1 MPRGDHA
8 LRAPRLI
15 DERREHNGASH
26 VAKWDAHERMPRPVP
41 EVEIVALGYVSAR
54 EPARADELRWQAA
67 AIDAFCSRR
76 GWGLAGLVRDIG
88 QPHRKCVRRPSF
100 INAIDRLRTG
110 EASCLVVAEL
120 NRLCAAVAELGGI
133 LDTVEDT
140 GARLVSLDPPMDT
153 GTRSGRTALQAL
165 LSVSAW
171 ERARRSEMI
180 SAARAKMAAH
190 HAIPPK
196 LKRRIE
202 RMRGAGLTLQ
212 AIADTLNEEGV
223 PTVRG
228 GAIWRP
234 SSVQSALG
242 YRRPAS

>member
-15 DERREHNGASH
+15 DEERDPGGGPR
-26 VAKWDAHERMPRPVP
+26 VAKWDSDERMPRPVP
-41 EVEIVALGYVSAR
+41 DVEIVALGYVSAHD
-54 EPARADELRWQAA
+54 PAHDDELHRQAA
-67 AIDAFCSRR
+67 AIHGFCSLR

-88 QPHRKCVRRPSF
+88 EPHRKCLRRPSL
-100 INAIDRLRTG
+100 INAIDRLRAG
-110 EASCLVVAEL
+110 EASYLVLAEL
-120 NRLCAAVAELGGI
+120 RRLCSSVAELGRV
-133 LDTVEDT
+133 LDIVEDT

-153 GTRSGRTALQAL
+153 GTRSGRTALRAL
-165 LSVSAW
+165 MSVSAW

-180 SAARAKMAAH
+180 SAARARVAAQQ
-190 HAIPPK
+190 AIPPP

-212 AIADTLNEEGV
+212 AIADTLNEEGI
-223 PTVRG
+223 PTARG
-228 GAIWRP
+228 GAKWRP
-234 SSVQSALG
+234 SSLQSALG

>member
-15 DERREHNGASH
+15 DAKRERSSGSH
-26 VAKWDAHERMPRPVP
+26 IAKWDSDERIPHPVP
-41 EVEIVALGYVSAR
+41 EVEIVALGYVSAHG
-54 EPARADELRWQAA
+54 PAREELRRQAA

-88 QPHRKCVRRPSF
+88 QPQRKCSRRPSF
-100 INAIDRLRTG
+100 RNAIDRLRTG
-110 EASCLVVAEL
+110 EASCLVVVEL
-120 NRLCAAVAELGGI
+120 KRLCAAVAELGGI

-180 SAARAKMAAH
+180 SAARAKVVAQP
-190 HAIPPK
+190 AIPPK
-196 LKRRIE
+196 LQRRIE
-202 RMRGAGLTLQ
+202 RMRHAGMTLQ
-212 AIADTLNEEGV
+212 AISDVLNEEGV

-228 GAIWRP
+228 GAKWRP
-234 SSVQSALG
+234 SSLQSALG
-242 YRRPAS
+242 HRRPAS